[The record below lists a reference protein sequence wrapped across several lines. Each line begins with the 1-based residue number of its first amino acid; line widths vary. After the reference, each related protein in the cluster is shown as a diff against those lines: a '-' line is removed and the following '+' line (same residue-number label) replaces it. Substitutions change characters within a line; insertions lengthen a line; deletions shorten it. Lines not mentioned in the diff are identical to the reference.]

1 MSLMICYPV
10 RPLVK
15 QSEAMVLRFQ
25 CVFLK
30 LLFKYNCLHF
40 HITTHPCHTHSCFPP
55 SNLPPSPFG
64 FVHVSFIHVPWW
76 SFLYYPS
83 PPSSLDTVNLFFIS
97 MLCLYLACLFVL
109 MIRFHLQVRS
119 YGICLS
125 PPGLF
130 HLAECSPVPSM
141 LLRRVGVPPFFL
153 LSSIPLCKCTPVFLS
168 THLLMD
174 I

>member
-40 HITTHPCHTHSCFPP
+40 HITTHPCHTHSCLPP

-83 PPSSLDTVNLFFIS
+83 PPSSLDTVSLFFIS
-97 MLCLYLACLFVL
+97 MSLVVFCLVVCSVDYVPLIGEIIPYLSFTAWL
-109 MIRFHLQVRS
+109 ISRS
-119 YGICLS
+119 IMLS
-125 PPGLF
+125 SSIHAVVKGR
-130 HLAECSPVPSM
+130 SS
-141 LLRRVGVPPFFL
+141 FFL
-153 LSSIPLCKCTPVFLS
+153 SAV
-168 THLLMD
+168 
-174 I
+174 